1 MNLAKAAFFDAQVDA
16 PWAAAEYGSEEVP
29 KIRRLLTE
37 GRLHGG
43 LSVLEPGCGT
53 GRLTAILGDA
63 VGLTGRVEALEISP
77 RMVEASR
84 RRLAGR
90 GNIAVHHTALEEYPG
105 EGARFDRIICHQVF
119 PHFDDKPQAL
129 ARMAAMLRPSGL
141 LVVIHFINEAEIN
154 DVHRKAGTP
163 VEGDGMPARDEM
175 ERLFKQARLAIDLWM
190 DDALGYLLR
199 ARPAGA
205 GMMR

>member
-1 MNLAKAAFFDAQVDA
+1 MNHAKAAYFDAQAEA
-16 PWAAAEYGSEEVP
+16 PWAAEEYGPQEAP

-37 GRLHGG
+37 GKLHSG

-77 RMVEASR
+77 RMVESSR

-90 GNIAVHHTALEEYPG
+90 GNIAVHHAALEEYRG
-105 EGARFDRIICHQVF
+105 EGAPFDRVVCHQVF

-129 ARMAAMLRPSGL
+129 RRMGTLLDPSGL
-141 LVVIHFINEAEIN
+141 LVVVHFINAAEIN
-154 DVHRKAGTP
+154 DLHRKAGTP
-163 VEGDGMPARDEM
+163 LEGDCLPSREEM
-175 ERLFKQARLAIDLWM
+175 ERLFAQAGFVIDRFM
-190 DDALGYLLR
+190 DDELGYFLR
-199 ARPAGA
+199 ARPAAA
-205 GMMR
+205 GMR